1 MADPKAQSLH
11 DFAILTIINVFGL
24 FYFYLFVIHFL
35 LFHFPSTPGGILDSL
50 SVLAFCAG
58 VIVWCLSSLF
68 YRFLDAFGGNDAA
81 EWQKLEFGATLALI
95 WAATLPSVVVLFRA
109 EPCLQL
115 GYLAAFTVVAVGILV
130 DFVVSDP
137 SVYAVQ
143 YWFPYSCVSLG
154 LLSLIPSIYALT
166 GTFQS
171 PPALAVHFGRIAI
184 GNSLGAAFY
193 LLRPLERIGVVNGWR
208 PSLYMMHL
216 VLVYNAVTYSRIFL
230 PAVLQKAA

>member
-35 LFHFPSTPGGILDSL
+35 LFYFPSTPGGILDSL

-81 EWQKLEFGATLALI
+81 EWQKLEFRATLVLI
-95 WAATLPSVVVLFRA
+95 WAATLPSVVVLFRT

-137 SVYAVQ
+137 SVCAVQ
-143 YWFPYSCVSLG
+143 YQISVQLRFTGLTFAHTNYLCPDWDAPKSARIGGTLRPNRHRQFSWSCV
-154 LLSLIPSIYALT
+154 LSAS
-166 GTFQS
+166 S
-171 PPALAVHFGRIAI
+171 VREDWCSEWLAA
-184 GNSLGAAFY
+184 
-193 LLRPLERIGVVNGWR
+193 
-208 PSLYMMHL
+208 
-216 VLVYNAVTYSRIFL
+216 
-230 PAVLQKAA
+230 